1 MTNKELQSRAIDVLR
16 FPLAVMVVAI
26 HTYFCE
32 ALKAPGNV
40 DVPFSGEWAHELI
53 TFFSIVLTDAAVPTF
68 FVISGF
74 LCFYKAVPETKHW
87 FSWGGYLQ
95 KTRRKTVSLLVP
107 YIMWNLVAITI
118 EPNYWDKPIDEL
130 LIGMWGFDGQGPWN
144 GPLWFLRDLYVMM
157 VLAPVFEYIVR
168 KTRFAL
174 PVFFLC
180 LIVGNFAGDRIVRGL
195 SYVGIAYF
203 SLGAYFGIFHKEVIA
218 FLRQK
223 KSAILTLY
231 FLLMLGRI
239 ATMHMGGSIEVL
251 TTNIG
256 TIEAQLYIWSCIP
269 ACVIM
274 ASYIGERTR
283 HMGVWK
289 WLAGSS
295 FTVYVMHRLINSKIS
310 AVGLMILNKPAI
322 SGWEAV
328 TLYCLTIT
336 LTVSMCICA
345 FWLLQ
350 KNNITNILFLG
361 KRKR

>member
-74 LCFYKAVPETKHW
+74 LYFYKAVPETMHW

-95 KTRRKTVSLLVP
+95 KTRRKTMSLLVP
-107 YIMWNLVAITI
+107 YIMWNLVAIAI
-118 EPNYWDKPIDEL
+118 EPNCWDKPIPEL
-130 LIGMWGFDGQGPWN
+130 LVGMWGVDGQGPWN

-168 KTRFAL
+168 KTRFTL
-174 PVFFLC
+174 PVIFLC
-180 LIVGNFAGDRIVRGL
+180 LIAGNFAGDRIVRGL

-203 SLGAYFGIFHKEVIA
+203 SFGAYCGIFHKEIIV

-223 KSAILTLY
+223 KSAFLSLY
-231 FLLMLGRI
+231 FLLMIGRM
-239 ATMHMGGSIEVL
+239 ATMHMGRSIAVL
-251 TTNIG
+251 TTTIG
-256 TIEAQLYIWSCIP
+256 KLEAQLYILSCIP
-269 ACVIM
+269 AWVII
-274 ASYIGERTR
+274 ASFIGERTR
-283 HMGVWK
+283 NMGVWK

-295 FTVYVMHRLINSKIS
+295 FTIYVMHRLINSKIS
-310 AVGLMILNKPAI
+310 AVGLLILNKPEI
-322 SGWEAV
+322 SGLEAV
-328 TLYCLTIT
+328 TLYSITIT
-336 LTVSMCICA
+336 LTVSVCICA
-345 FWLLQ
+345 CWLLK
-350 KNNITNILFLG
+350 KNMITNLLFLG